1 MQRVTMVR
9 YTTKPDQGA
18 TNEALSRAVFPQL
31 KAAAPEGIAYAL
43 FRDGNEF
50 VHVFVNLQAD
60 DAASLTDLPAFKTF
74 QQDIAERCEVPPQA
88 TRLAVQLVDCY
99 GFEADSAVARAR

>member
-31 KAAAPEGIAYAL
+31 KAVAPEGIAYAL

-50 VHVFVNLQAD
+50 VHVFLNLQAD
-60 DAASLTDLPAFKTF
+60 EAASLTDLPAFKSF
-74 QQDIAERCEVPPQA
+74 QEDIAERCAVPPQV
-88 TRLAVQLVDCY
+88 TRLAAQLVDCY
-99 GFEADSAVARAR
+99 GFDAARQ